1 MRRIIAY
8 ENLKISLGWLT
19 YRVEFCYTG
28 VSAYRKRLYPM
39 PPNKQ
44 QPTISDVAQRA
55 GVSIA
60 TVSRV
65 INGTTPVAP
74 RTAQR
79 VKEAIKELAFIPR
92 AAARV
97 LASRRTET
105 LGLLLPEIGG
115 AFFSPLLRGIEA
127 EAQMAGFDLLI
138 HATSHIPHA
147 STPVAHRPLGEHNT
161 DGLIVFT
168 QSIDD
173 KELNRLYA
181 LNFPTVLFYQ
191 TPPSS
196 LNIPSV
202 TIENQSGAWTI
213 VDHLIQEHNRRR
225 IVFLRGP
232 EGNEDSQLRERGYR
246 EALESNDIPFEPS
259 LVATGGF
266 NQEDAQIALQR
277 ILKDDIVFDA
287 VFGGDDDTAAGAI
300 AALTQGGVNVPGDV
314 AVVGFDDLPI
324 ARYLRPALTTV
335 RAPIEQ
341 VGREGVRQLVRLI
354 RGEQADTL
362 VMMRTELVVR
372 ESCGCSLLQSP
383 GVLQDDKPFSSVRR

>member
-1 MRRIIAY
+1 MY
-8 ENLKISLGWLT
+8 
-19 YRVEFCYTG
+19 
-28 VSAYRKRLYPM
+28 
-39 PPNKQ
+39 PNKQ
-44 QPTISDVAQRA
+44 QPTISDVAQKA

-65 INGTTPVAP
+65 LNGTTPVASE
-74 RTAQR
+74 TAQR
-79 VKEAIKELAFIPR
+79 VQDAIRELAFVPR

-127 EAQMAGFDLLI
+127 EAQAAGYDLLI

-147 STPVAHRPLGEHNT
+147 SKPVAHRPLGEHNT
-161 DGLIVFT
+161 DGLLVFT
-168 QSIDD
+168 QSVDE
-173 KELNRLYA
+173 KELNRLYS
-181 LNFPTVLFYQ
+181 LNFPTVLLYQ

-202 TIENQSGAWTI
+202 TIENKSGAQMI
-213 VDHLIQEHNRRR
+213 VEHLIQVHNRRR

-232 EGNEDSQLRERGYR
+232 EGNEDSEWRERGYR
-246 EALESNDIPFEPS
+246 AALEANNIPFDPV
-259 LVATGGF
+259 LVGTGGF
-266 NQEDAQIALQR
+266 NEDEAQIAMQEMLV
-277 ILKDDIVFDA
+277 DGVEFDA

-300 AALTQGGVNVPGDV
+300 SALTQAGKRVPQDV

-324 ARYLRPALTTV
+324 ARYLRPTLTTV

-354 RGEQADTL
+354 RGQHAEAL
-362 VMMRTELVVR
+362 VMMRTELIVR
-372 ESCGCSLLQSP
+372 ESCGCPAVTSSGLLQGESP
-383 GVLQDDKPFSSVRR
+383 SQI

>member
-1 MRRIIAY
+1 M
-8 ENLKISLGWLT
+8 LSK
-19 YRVEFCYTG
+19 
-28 VSAYRKRLYPM
+28 
-39 PPNKQ
+39 KQ
-44 QPTISDVAQRA
+44 QPTISDVAEKA

-65 INGTTPVAP
+65 INGTTPVASE
-74 RTAQR
+74 TALR
-79 VKEAIKELAFIPR
+79 VQEAIKELAFVPR

-127 EAQMAGFDLLI
+127 EAQAAGYDLLI

-147 STPVAHRPLGEHNT
+147 SKPVPHRPLGEHNT

-168 QSIDD
+168 QSIDK
-173 KELNRLYA
+173 KELSRLYS
-181 LNFPTVLFYQ
+181 LNFPTVLLYQ
-191 TPPSS
+191 SPPSP

-202 TIENQSGAWTI
+202 TIENKSGAQMI
-213 VDHLIQEHNRRR
+213 VEHLIQAHNRRR
-225 IVFLRGP
+225 IIFLRGP
-232 EGNEDSQLRERGYR
+232 EGNEDSEWRERGYR
-246 EALESNDIPFEPS
+246 EALQANGIPFDPS
-259 LVATGGF
+259 LVAMGGF
-266 NQEDAQIALQR
+266 NEEEAHVALQELL
-277 ILKDDIVFDA
+277 IEGVEFDA
-287 VFGGDDDTAAGAI
+287 VFGGDDDTAAGVI
-300 AALTQGGVNVPGDV
+300 SALIHAGKRVPQDV

-354 RGEQADTL
+354 RGQQAEAFVL
-362 VMMRTELVVR
+362 LQTEIVIR
-372 ESCGCSLLQSP
+372 ESCGCPLAQSQGLLQSKF
-383 GVLQDDKPFSSVRR
+383 V

>member
-1 MRRIIAY
+1 MF
-8 ENLKISLGWLT
+8 S
-19 YRVEFCYTG
+19 
-28 VSAYRKRLYPM
+28 
-39 PPNKQ
+39 NKQ
-44 QPTISDVAQRA
+44 QPTISDVAQKA

-65 INGTTPVAP
+65 INGTTPVADE
-74 RTAQR
+74 TARR
-79 VKEAIKELAFIPR
+79 VQEAIQELAFIPR

-127 EAQMAGFDLLI
+127 EAQVAGFDLLI

-168 QSIDD
+168 QSIDE
-173 KELNRLYA
+173 KELSRLYA
-181 LNFPTVLFYQ
+181 LNFPTVLLYQ
-191 TPPSS
+191 TSPSS

-202 TIENQSGAWTI
+202 TIENKSGAQMI
-213 VDHLIQEHNRRR
+213 VEHLIQVHGRQR

-232 EGNEDSQLRERGYR
+232 EGNEDSEWRERGYR
-246 EALESNDIPFEPS
+246 MALNAHGIPFDPS

-266 NQEDAQIALQR
+266 NEEEAQIATQELMSVGV
-277 ILKDDIVFDA
+277 DFDA
-287 VFGGDDDTAAGAI
+287 VFGGDDDTAAGVI
-300 AALTQGGVNVPGDV
+300 SALLQAGKHVPQDV

-324 ARYLRPALTTV
+324 ARYLRPALSTV

-354 RGEQADTL
+354 RGQQAEVL
-362 VMMRTELVVR
+362 ILMRTELVIR
-372 ESCGCSLLQSP
+372 ESCGCPPISADKSLSSP
-383 GVLQDDKPFSSVRR
+383 RR

>member
-1 MRRIIAY
+1 MSPT
-8 ENLKISLGWLT
+8 N
-19 YRVEFCYTG
+19 
-28 VSAYRKRLYPM
+28 
-39 PPNKQ
+39 Q
-44 QPTISDVAQRA
+44 QPTISDVAQKA

-65 INGTTPVAP
+65 INGSTPVAGE
-74 RTAQR
+74 TAQR
-79 VKEAIKELAFIPR
+79 VQEAIRELAFVPR

-127 EAQMAGFDLLI
+127 EAQLAGFDLLI

-168 QSIDD
+168 QSIDE
-173 KELNRLYA
+173 KELSRLHS
-181 LNFPTVLFYQ
+181 LNFPTVLLYQ

-196 LNIPSV
+196 LYIPSV
-202 TIENQSGAWTI
+202 TIENKSGAQII
-213 VDHLIQEHNRRR
+213 VEHLIQAHNCRR

-232 EGNEDSQLRERGYR
+232 EGNEDSEWRERGYR
-246 EALESNDIPFEPS
+246 EALAANNIPFDPI
-259 LVATGGF
+259 LVAVGGF
-266 NQEDAQIALQR
+266 NENEARDAMQGLLIDGL
-277 ILKDDIVFDA
+277 DFDA
-287 VFGGDDDTAAGAI
+287 VFGGDDDTAAGVI
-300 AALTQGGVNVPGDV
+300 TALTLAGKRIPQDV
-314 AVVGFDDLPI
+314 AVVGFDDVPI

-354 RGEQADTL
+354 RGQQAEAL
-362 VMMRTELVVR
+362 VMMRTELVIR
-372 ESCGCSLLQSP
+372 ESCGCPAIRPSGWPQ
-383 GVLQDDKPFSSVRR
+383 GKPSS

>member
-1 MRRIIAY
+1 
-8 ENLKISLGWLT
+8 
-19 YRVEFCYTG
+19 
-28 VSAYRKRLYPM
+28 M
-39 PPNKQ
+39 PSQKQ
-44 QPTISDVAQRA
+44 QPTISDVAQKA

-65 INGTTPVAP
+65 LNGTTPVANE
-74 RTAQR
+74 TAQR
-79 VKEAIKELAFIPR
+79 VQEAIRELAFVPR

-127 EAQMAGFDLLI
+127 EAQQAGFDLLI

-147 STPVAHRPLGEHNT
+147 STPAAHRPLGEHNT

-173 KELNRLYA
+173 NELNRLSE
-181 LNFPTVLFYQ
+181 LNFPTVLLYQ
-191 TPPSS
+191 TPPPS
-196 LNIPSV
+196 LKVPSV
-202 TIENQSGAWTI
+202 TIENKSGAQRI
-213 VDHLIQEHNRRR
+213 VEHLLQVHNCRR

-232 EGNEDSQLRERGYR
+232 EGNEDSEWRERGYR
-246 EALESNDIPFEPS
+246 QALQANNVPYDLALI
-259 LVATGGF
+259 AIGGF
-266 NQEDAQIALQR
+266 NEEEARVALQDLLSR
-277 ILKDDIVFDA
+277 GVEFDA

-300 AALTQGGVNVPGDV
+300 SALMQAGKRIPQDV

-335 RAPIEQ
+335 HAPIEQ
-341 VGREGVRQLVRLI
+341 VGREGVRQLVRLV
-354 RGEQADTL
+354 RGEQAEAL
-362 VMMRTELVVR
+362 VLMQTELVLR
-372 ESCGCSLLQSP
+372 ESCGCPPAQAARIHPNKSLVSA
-383 GVLQDDKPFSSVRR
+383 RR

>member
-1 MRRIIAY
+1 M
-8 ENLKISLGWLT
+8 
-19 YRVEFCYTG
+19 
-28 VSAYRKRLYPM
+28 YPK
-39 PPNKQ
+39 KQ
-44 QPTISDVAQRA
+44 QPTISDVAQKA

-65 INGTTPVAP
+65 INETTPVTP
-74 RTAQR
+74 ETMQR
-79 VKEAIKELAFIPR
+79 VRDAIKELAYIPR
-92 AAARV
+92 AAARI
-97 LASRRTET
+97 LASNRTET

-161 DGLIVFT
+161 DGLLVFT
-168 QSIDD
+168 QSIDE
-173 KELNRLYA
+173 KEMSRLSA
-181 LNFPTVLFYQ
+181 FNFPTVLLYQ
-191 TPPSS
+191 TSPSS

-202 TIENQSGAWTI
+202 TIENKSGAKMI
-213 VDHLIQEHNRRR
+213 VEHLIQIHGRRR

-232 EGNEDSQLRERGYR
+232 EGNEDSEWRERGYH
-246 EALESNDIPFEPS
+246 EALHANRIPFNPS
-259 LVATGGF
+259 LVAKGGF
-266 NQEDAQIALQR
+266 NEEEAQIAVQKLL
-277 ILKDDIVFDA
+277 IEGVEFDA
-287 VFGGDDDTAAGAI
+287 VFGGDDDTASGVISALIHAGKR
-300 AALTQGGVNVPGDV
+300 VPQDV

-354 RGEQADTL
+354 RGQQAETL
-362 VMMRTELVVR
+362 VLLQTEIVIR
-372 ESCGCSLLQSP
+372 ESCGCSTVQPQRLIQNKSL
-383 GVLQDDKPFSSVRR
+383 

>member
-1 MRRIIAY
+1 MSP
-8 ENLKISLGWLT
+8 K
-19 YRVEFCYTG
+19 
-28 VSAYRKRLYPM
+28 
-39 PPNKQ
+39 KQ
-44 QPTISDVAQRA
+44 RPTISDVAQKA

-65 INGTTPVAP
+65 INGTTTVAGE
-74 RTAQR
+74 TAQR
-79 VKEAIKELAFIPR
+79 VQEAIRELAFVPR

-138 HATSHIPHA
+138 HATSHTPHA

-168 QSIDD
+168 QSIDE
-173 KELNRLYA
+173 KELSRLYA
-181 LNFPTVLFYQ
+181 LNFPTVLLYQ
-191 TPPSS
+191 TSPSS

-202 TIENQSGAWTI
+202 TIENKSGAQMI
-213 VDHLIQEHNRRR
+213 VEHLIRAHNRRQ
-225 IVFLRGP
+225 IVFMRGP
-232 EGNEDSQLRERGYR
+232 EGNEDSEWRERGYR
-246 EALESNDIPFEPS
+246 EALQANEITFDPS
-259 LVATGGF
+259 LVTTGGF
-266 NQEDAQIALQR
+266 NEEEAQIALQELL
-277 ILKDDIVFDA
+277 IDGVEFDA
-287 VFGGDDDTAAGAI
+287 VFGGDDDTAAGVI
-300 AALTQGGVNVPGDV
+300 SALVHAGKRVPQDV

-354 RGEQADTL
+354 RGQQAEAL
-362 VMMRTELVVR
+362 VLLRTEIVIR
-372 ESCGCSLLQSP
+372 ESCGCPPVRPQGLLQNKSY
-383 GVLQDDKPFSSVRR
+383 

>member
-1 MRRIIAY
+1 MFS
-8 ENLKISLGWLT
+8 K
-19 YRVEFCYTG
+19 
-28 VSAYRKRLYPM
+28 
-39 PPNKQ
+39 KQ
-44 QPTISDVAQRA
+44 QPTISDVAKKA

-65 INGTTPVAP
+65 INGTTPVASE
-74 RTAQR
+74 TALR
-79 VKEAIKELAFIPR
+79 VQEAISELAFVPR

-115 AFFSPLLRGIEA
+115 AFFSPFLRGVEA
-127 EAQMAGFDLLI
+127 EAQAAGYDLLI

-147 STPVAHRPLGEHNT
+147 SKPVAHRPLGEHNT

-168 QSIDD
+168 QSIDE
-173 KELNRLYA
+173 KELSRLYS
-181 LNFPTVLFYQ
+181 LNFPTVLLYQ
-191 TPPSS
+191 TPPCS

-202 TIENQSGAWTI
+202 TIENKSGAQMI
-213 VDHLIQEHNRRR
+213 VEHLIQVHNRRR
-225 IVFLRGP
+225 IIFLRGP
-232 EGNEDSQLRERGYR
+232 EGNEDSEWRERGYY
-246 EALESNDIPFEPS
+246 EALQANGIAFDPS
-259 LVATGGF
+259 LVAMGGF
-266 NQEDAQIALQR
+266 NEEEAQIALQELL
-277 ILKDDIVFDA
+277 IEGVEFDA

-300 AALTQGGVNVPGDV
+300 SALIHAGKRVPQDV

-354 RGEQADTL
+354 RGQQAEAL
-362 VMMRTELVVR
+362 ILLQTEIVIR
-372 ESCGCSLLQSP
+372 ESCGCPPVQPAGFQDKSL
-383 GVLQDDKPFSSVRR
+383 SSVRR

>member
-1 MRRIIAY
+1 M
-8 ENLKISLGWLT
+8 LSK
-19 YRVEFCYTG
+19 
-28 VSAYRKRLYPM
+28 
-39 PPNKQ
+39 KQ
-44 QPTISDVAQRA
+44 QPTISDVAQKA

-65 INGTTPVAP
+65 INGTTPVASE
-74 RTAQR
+74 TAQR
-79 VKEAIKELAFIPR
+79 VQEAIRELAFVPR

-97 LASRRTET
+97 LARRRTET

-138 HATSHIPHA
+138 HATSHTPHA

-168 QSIDD
+168 QSIDE
-173 KELNRLYA
+173 KELSRLHA
-181 LNFPTVLFYQ
+181 LNFPTVLLYQ

-196 LNIPSV
+196 LNIPTI
-202 TIENQSGAWTI
+202 TIENKSGAQQI
-213 VDHLIQEHNRRR
+213 VEHLIHTHDRRR

-232 EGNEDSQLRERGYR
+232 EGNEDSEWRERGYR
-246 EALESNDIPFEPS
+246 EALQVNEIPFDPS
-259 LVATGGF
+259 LVAMGGF
-266 NQEDAQIALQR
+266 NEEEAQIAIRELLTR
-277 ILKDDIVFDA
+277 GVDFDA
-287 VFGGDDDTAAGAI
+287 VFGGDDDTAAGVI
-300 AALTQGGVNVPGDV
+300 SALTQAGKHVPQDV

-354 RGEQADTL
+354 RGQQAETL
-362 VMMRTELVVR
+362 VLLRTEIVIR
-372 ESCGCSLLQSP
+372 ESCGCPPAQSQGLFP
-383 GVLQDDKPFSSVRR
+383 NKSY

>member
-1 MRRIIAY
+1 
-8 ENLKISLGWLT
+8 
-19 YRVEFCYTG
+19 
-28 VSAYRKRLYPM
+28 M
-39 PPNKQ
+39 PSKKQ
-44 QPTISDVAQRA
+44 QPTILDVAQKA

-65 INGTTPVAP
+65 INGTTPVTIE
-74 RTAQR
+74 TAQR
-79 VKEAIKELAFIPR
+79 VQEAIRELAFVPH

-127 EAQMAGFDLLI
+127 EAQVAGFDLLI

-147 STPVAHRPLGEHNT
+147 STPVTHRPLGEHNT

-168 QSIDD
+168 QSIDE
-173 KELNRLYA
+173 KELSRLNS
-181 LNFPTVLFYQ
+181 LNFPTVLLYQ
-191 TPPSS
+191 TSPSS

-202 TIENQSGAWTI
+202 TIENKSGAQMI
-213 VDHLIQEHNRRR
+213 VEHLIQVHNYRR

-232 EGNEDSQLRERGYR
+232 ESNEDSEWRERGYR
-246 EALESNDIPFEPS
+246 EALEAHDILFDPS
-259 LVATGGF
+259 LVAVGGF
-266 NQEDAQIALQR
+266 NEEEAQVAVRELLI
-277 ILKDDIVFDA
+277 DGVEFDA

-300 AALTQGGVNVPGDV
+300 SALVQAGKRTPQDV

-354 RGEQADTL
+354 RGQQAEAL
-362 VMMRTELVVR
+362 VLMRTELVIR
-372 ESCGCSLLQSP
+372 ESCGCLPVQSP
-383 GVLQDDKPFSSVRR
+383 ELLHDKSFSSTRR

>member
-1 MRRIIAY
+1 M
-8 ENLKISLGWLT
+8 LSK
-19 YRVEFCYTG
+19 
-28 VSAYRKRLYPM
+28 
-39 PPNKQ
+39 KQ
-44 QPTISDVAQRA
+44 QPTISDVAQKA

-65 INGTTPVAP
+65 INRTTPVASE
-74 RTAQR
+74 TAQR
-79 VKEAIKELAFIPR
+79 VREAIRELSFVPR

-127 EAQMAGFDLLI
+127 EAQAAGYDLLI

-147 STPVAHRPLGEHNT
+147 SEPVAHRPLGEHNT

-168 QSIDD
+168 QSIDE
-173 KELNRLYA
+173 KELSRLHS
-181 LNFPTVLFYQ
+181 LNFPTVLLYQ

-202 TIENQSGAWTI
+202 TIENKSGAQMI
-213 VDHLIQEHNRRR
+213 VEHLIQVHSRRR

-232 EGNEDSQLRERGYR
+232 EGNEDSEWRERGYR
-246 EALESNDIPFEPS
+246 EALQANGIPFDPS
-259 LVATGGF
+259 LIAMGGF
-266 NQEDAQIALQR
+266 NEDEAQVALQELL
-277 ILKDDIVFDA
+277 IEGVEFDA
-287 VFGGDDDTAAGAI
+287 VFGGDDDTAAGVVS
-300 AALTQGGVNVPGDV
+300 ALIRAGKHVPQDV

-354 RGEQADTL
+354 RGQQAEAL
-362 VMMRTELVVR
+362 VLLQTEIVIR
-372 ESCGCSLLQSP
+372 ESCGCPPAQSQGLLQS
-383 GVLQDDKPFSSVRR
+383 KSV

>member
-1 MRRIIAY
+1 MSS
-8 ENLKISLGWLT
+8 KI
-19 YRVEFCYTG
+19 
-28 VSAYRKRLYPM
+28 
-39 PPNKQ
+39 Q
-44 QPTISDVAQRA
+44 QPTISDVAKKA

-65 INGTTPVAP
+65 INRTTPVASE
-74 RTAQR
+74 TAQR
-79 VKEAIKELAFIPR
+79 VQEAIRELSFVPR

-127 EAQMAGFDLLI
+127 EAQAAGYDLLI

-147 STPVAHRPLGEHNT
+147 SEPVAHRPLGEHNT

-168 QSIDD
+168 QSIDE
-173 KELNRLYA
+173 KELSRLHS
-181 LNFPTVLFYQ
+181 LNFPTVLLYQ

-202 TIENQSGAWTI
+202 TIENKSGAQMI
-213 VDHLIQEHNRRR
+213 VEHLIQVHNRRR

-232 EGNEDSQLRERGYR
+232 EGNEDSEWRERGYR
-246 EALESNDIPFEPS
+246 QALQANGIPFDPS
-259 LVATGGF
+259 LIAMGGF
-266 NQEDAQIALQR
+266 NEDEAQVALQELL
-277 ILKDDIVFDA
+277 IEGVEFDA
-287 VFGGDDDTAAGAI
+287 VFGGDDDTAAGVVS
-300 AALTQGGVNVPGDV
+300 ALIRAGKHVPQDV

-335 RAPIEQ
+335 RAPIER

-354 RGEQADTL
+354 RGQQAEAL
-362 VMMRTELVVR
+362 VLLQTEIVIR
-372 ESCGCSLLQSP
+372 ESCGCPPAQSQGLLQS
-383 GVLQDDKPFSSVRR
+383 KSV

>member
-1 MRRIIAY
+1 
-8 ENLKISLGWLT
+8 
-19 YRVEFCYTG
+19 
-28 VSAYRKRLYPM
+28 M
-39 PPNKQ
+39 PPNQQ
-44 QPTISDVAQRA
+44 QPTISDVAQKA

-74 RTAQR
+74 ETAQR
-79 VKEAIKELAFIPR
+79 VQEAIRELAFVPR

-127 EAQMAGFDLLI
+127 EAQLAGFDLLI

-147 STPVAHRPLGEHNT
+147 STPVTHRPLGEHNT

-168 QSIDD
+168 QSIDE
-173 KELNRLYA
+173 KELARLDA
-181 LNFPTVLFYQ
+181 LNFPTVLLYQ
-191 TPPSS
+191 TPPPS

-202 TIENQSGAWTI
+202 VIENKSGAQMI
-213 VDHLIQEHNRRR
+213 VEHLIQVHDRRR

-232 EGNEDSQLRERGYR
+232 EGNEDSEWREGGYR
-246 EALESNDIPFEPS
+246 AALEANKIPFDPL
-259 LVATGGF
+259 LVGTGGF
-266 NQEDAQIALQR
+266 NEEEAQIALQE
-277 ILKDDIVFDA
+277 ILIDGVEFDA
-287 VFGGDDDTAAGAI
+287 VFGGDDDTAAGVI
-300 AALTQGGVNVPGDV
+300 TALTQAGKRVPQDV

-341 VGREGVRQLVRLI
+341 VGRESVRQLVRLI
-354 RGEQADTL
+354 RGEQAEAL
-362 VMMRTELVVR
+362 VMMRTELVIR
-372 ESCGCSLLQSP
+372 ESCGCPPTSQTPGGNQPKSP
-383 GVLQDDKPFSSVRR
+383 F

>member
-1 MRRIIAY
+1 
-8 ENLKISLGWLT
+8 
-19 YRVEFCYTG
+19 
-28 VSAYRKRLYPM
+28 M
-39 PPNKQ
+39 PSNQQ

-74 RTAQR
+74 ETAER
-79 VKEAIKELAFIPR
+79 VQEAIRELAFVPR

-105 LGLLLPEIGG
+105 FGLLLPEIGG

-127 EAQMAGFDLLI
+127 EAQLAGFDLLI

-147 STPVAHRPLGEHNT
+147 STPVTHRPLGEHNT
-161 DGLIVFT
+161 DGLIIFT
-168 QSIDD
+168 QSIDE
-173 KELNRLYA
+173 KEMVRLNA
-181 LNFPTVLFYQ
+181 LNFPTVLLYQ
-191 TPPSS
+191 TPPST

-202 TIENQSGAWTI
+202 VIENKSGAQMI
-213 VDHLIQEHNRRR
+213 VEHLVQVHDRRR

-232 EGNEDSQLRERGYR
+232 DGNEDSEWREQGYHA
-246 EALESNDIPFEPS
+246 ALEANNIPFDPL
-259 LVATGGF
+259 LVGMGGF
-266 NQEDAQIALQR
+266 NEEEAQIALQELL
-277 ILKDDIVFDA
+277 IDGVEFDA
-287 VFGGDDDTAAGAI
+287 VFGGDDDTAAGVI
-300 AALTQGGVNVPGDV
+300 TALTQAGIRVPQDV

-341 VGREGVRQLVRLI
+341 VGRESVRQLVRLI
-354 RGEQADTL
+354 RGEQAEAL

-372 ESCGCSLLQSP
+372 ESCGCLPTNQIPGGIQNKSP
-383 GVLQDDKPFSSVRR
+383 V